1 MTFAIASD
9 DGTHVAQHF
18 GRTRGF
24 VIVDVDGDSEQRRYV
39 ENRFTQ
45 HQRQEAQHSSGE
57 HGHQSHGGA
66 HGHGAAHGHSHQSI
80 LQALEGCSMVVAGGM
95 GMRLRTDL
103 DAAGIMACVTDHL
116 LVDDVVQAVHADTL
130 EHRADKSCG
139 H

>member
-24 VIVDVDGDSEQRRYV
+24 VIVDVDGDSEQRRYI

-45 HQRQEAQHSSGE
+45 HQHGGAQHGGGE
-57 HGHQSHGGA
+57 HGHHGHGGA
-66 HGHGAAHGHSHQSI
+66 HGHSHASI

-95 GMRLRTDL
+95 GMRLRNDL
-103 DAAGIMACVTDHL
+103 DAAGVTACVTDHL
-116 LVDDVVQAVHADTL
+116 LVDDVIRAVHDDTL
-130 EHRADKSCG
+130 VHRADKSCG

>member
-24 VIVDVDGDSEQRRYV
+24 VIVDVTGDSEQRRYV

-45 HQRQEAQHSSGE
+45 HQRGNAQN
-57 HGHQSHGGA
+57 GGSQ
-66 HGHGAAHGHSHQSI
+66 HGHGEAHGHSHASI
-80 LQALEGCSMVVAGGM
+80 LQALDGCSMVVAGGM
-95 GMRLRTDL
+95 GMRLRNDL
-103 DAAGIMACVTDHL
+103 DAAGITACVTDHL
-116 LVDDVVQAVHADTL
+116 LVDDVVSAVRSDSL
-130 EHRADKSCG
+130 VHRADKSCG